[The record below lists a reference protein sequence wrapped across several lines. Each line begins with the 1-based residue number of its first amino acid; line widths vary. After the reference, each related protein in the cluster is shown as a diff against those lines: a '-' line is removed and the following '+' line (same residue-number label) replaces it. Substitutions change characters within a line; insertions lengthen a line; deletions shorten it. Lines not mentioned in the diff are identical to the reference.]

1 MPPAK
6 IPVTRG
12 VDELQVVTVA
22 DRRAIDQKVLEENF
36 VLRLLVIESKVV
48 FFGVRRLVAGF
59 TSGALP
65 HGRATAPLSTGR
77 ASITKFEQSSLNL
90 RHATDRFNWSWRR
103 QNHHVELIAKQM

>member
-6 IPVTRG
+6 VSVTRG

-36 VLRLLVIESKVV
+36 VLRLLIIKSKVV

-65 HGRATAPLSTGR
+65 HGRATAPVSTGR
-77 ASITKFEQSSLNL
+77 ASITKLEQSPLNL
-90 RHATDRFNWSWRR
+90 SHACDGFKRKRCL
-103 QNHHVELIAKQM
+103 QNHHVELIAKQ